1 MQYLD
6 LLGLKQLWT
15 SAKAKFATKGTL
27 ANSGITDGYSSI
39 EAGSVTPIRNLENG
53 ILADIATGSDS
64 HKIKPV
70 YVSVD

>member
-6 LLGLKQLWT
+6 LLGLQQLWT
-15 SAKAKFATKGTL
+15 SAKAKFAAKGTL

-39 EAGSVTPIRNLENG
+39 ETGPIAPIRNLEKG
-53 ILADIATGSDS
+53 ILADIATGKDS
-64 HKIKPV
+64 HKINTI